1 MGGIIPKEY
10 IPAVDKGIRDAA
22 AGGIL
27 AGYPVIDFKVTLF
40 HGSFHDV
47 DSSDMA
53 FQIAGSMAIKEAV
66 MKAGPILLEPV
77 MKVEVVVP
85 EANMGDV
92 YW

>member
-1 MGGIIPKEY
+1 M
-10 IPAVDKGIRDAA
+10 
-22 AGGIL
+22 

-53 FQIAGSMAIKEAV
+53 FQIAGSMAFKDGFH
-66 MKAGPILLEPV
+66 KAKPVLLEPV

-85 EANMGDV
+85 DRKHG
-92 YW
+92 